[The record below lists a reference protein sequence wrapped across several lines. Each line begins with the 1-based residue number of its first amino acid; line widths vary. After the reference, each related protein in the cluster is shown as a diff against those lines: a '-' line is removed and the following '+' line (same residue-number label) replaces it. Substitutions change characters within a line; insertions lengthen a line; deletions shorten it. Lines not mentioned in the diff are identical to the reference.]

1 MNNEYPQL
9 TVRQLCSVIK
19 MFDSSVDD
27 YLYLYD
33 LDNDY
38 YYMSVH
44 ATEKIPLERNE
55 FNNVIEEHRKI
66 CYPEDFSML
75 EQELKGIISGKN
87 NVHNLQYRWIDK
99 ELNPV
104 WINCRGVVC
113 KLKDSSRVL
122 IGCINQIGAK
132 QKADNV
138 SGLLGQ
144 TSLEK
149 YIQISSKIFKSGF
162 VLRLGLDDFR
172 EINERYG
179 VEYGD
184 KVLKD
189 TAECI
194 SGCLKGEQQLYRVVS
209 DEFII
214 VDYLATGIDEAK
226 SVYHSIRH
234 AIDRYVESIQY
245 EVMFTVSGGILDLS
259 TLEEKTYKNIMR
271 YSEYALNKSKK
282 NGKNQYYVF
291 NYEDYNQFLMI
302 KQLTQSLRKSVADN
316 FKGYELYYQPLVDVV
331 TGNVCGA
338 EALLRY
344 KSEDGNILPPN
355 IFIPILEETGL
366 VVPVGKW
373 IINEAIKKCK
383 EIQAVIPEF
392 HVNINVS
399 YIQVIKSNLVKD
411 VTTAIEK
418 YNINPSS
425 IIIEMTESGLLESN
439 KRYMKIWSALK
450 ERGVGLALDDFGTGY
465 SNFNYMS
472 QLEPDLIKI
481 DRNFTAK
488 ALNNEYDYNML
499 TLIHKMVFNLG
510 LKICIEGVET
520 KGEMEK
526 IKSMCPNFFQGYFFG
541 RPCPYE
547 DFVSQFVKNKK

>member
-19 MFDSSVDD
+19 MFDSSADD

-38 YYMSVH
+38 FYMSVH
-44 ATEKIPLERNE
+44 ATEKFPLERNE
-55 FNNVIEEHRKI
+55 FNNVIEEYRKI

-87 NVHNLQYRWIDK
+87 NGHNLQYRWIDK

-113 KLKDSSRVL
+113 KLKDSPRVL
-122 IGCINQIGAK
+122 IGCANQIGAK

-179 VEYGD
+179 IEYGD

-226 SVYHSIRH
+226 SLYHSIRH

-245 EVMFTVSGGILDLS
+245 EVMFTVSGGILDLA

-316 FKGYELYYQPLVDVV
+316 FKGYELYYQPLIDVV

-392 HVNINVS
+392 HININVS

-520 KGEMEK
+520 KEEMEK

>member
-1 MNNEYPQL
+1 M
-9 TVRQLCSVIK
+9 
-19 MFDSSVDD
+19 
-27 YLYLYD
+27 
-33 LDNDY
+33 
-38 YYMSVH
+38 
-44 ATEKIPLERNE
+44 
-55 FNNVIEEHRKI
+55 
-66 CYPEDFSML
+66 
-75 EQELKGIISGKN
+75 
-87 NVHNLQYRWIDK
+87 
-99 ELNPV
+99 
-104 WINCRGVVC
+104 
-113 KLKDSSRVL
+113 
-122 IGCINQIGAK
+122 
-132 QKADNV
+132 
-138 SGLLGQ
+138 LGQ

-149 YIQISSKIFKSGF
+149 YIPISSKIFKSGF

-189 TAECI
+189 IAECI

-541 RPCPYE
+541 RTCPYE
-547 DFVSQFVKNKK
+547 DFVSQFVKDKK

>member
-44 ATEKIPLERNE
+44 ATEKFPLERNE
-55 FNNVIEEHRKI
+55 FNNVIEEYRKI

-87 NVHNLQYRWIDK
+87 NGHNLQYRWIDK

-122 IGCINQIGAK
+122 IGCANQIGAK

-179 VEYGD
+179 IEYGD

-214 VDYLATGIDEAK
+214 VDYLATVIDEAK
-226 SVYHSIRH
+226 SLYHSIRH

-245 EVMFTVSGGILDLS
+245 EVMFTVSGGILDLA

-316 FKGYELYYQPLVDVV
+316 FKGYELYYQPLIDVV

-355 IFIPILEETGL
+355 ILIPILEETGL

-392 HVNINVS
+392 HININVS

-425 IIIEMTESGLLESN
+425 IIIEMTESGFLESN

-488 ALNNEYDYNML
+488 ALNNEYDYTML

-520 KGEMEK
+520 KEEMEK

>member
-1 MNNEYPQL
+1 MNNEHPQL

-19 MFDSSVDD
+19 MFDSSADD

-44 ATEKIPLERNE
+44 ATEKFPLERNE
-55 FNNVIEEHRKI
+55 FNNVIEEYRKI

-87 NVHNLQYRWIDK
+87 NGHNLQYRWIDK

-122 IGCINQIGAK
+122 IGCANQIGAK

-179 VEYGD
+179 IEYGD

-226 SVYHSIRH
+226 SLYHSIRH

-245 EVMFTVSGGILDLS
+245 EVMFTVSGGILDLA

-316 FKGYELYYQPLVDVV
+316 FKGYELYYQPLIDVV

-373 IINEAIKKCK
+373 IINESIKKCK

-392 HVNINVS
+392 HININVS

-450 ERGVGLALDDFGTGY
+450 KRGVGLALDDFGTGY

-520 KGEMEK
+520 KEEMEK

>member
-1 MNNEYPQL
+1 M
-9 TVRQLCSVIK
+9 
-19 MFDSSVDD
+19 
-27 YLYLYD
+27 
-33 LDNDY
+33 
-38 YYMSVH
+38 
-44 ATEKIPLERNE
+44 
-55 FNNVIEEHRKI
+55 
-66 CYPEDFSML
+66 
-75 EQELKGIISGKN
+75 
-87 NVHNLQYRWIDK
+87 
-99 ELNPV
+99 
-104 WINCRGVVC
+104 
-113 KLKDSSRVL
+113 
-122 IGCINQIGAK
+122 
-132 QKADNV
+132 
-138 SGLLGQ
+138 LGQ

-179 VEYGD
+179 IEYGD

-214 VDYLATGIDEAK
+214 VDYLATGIYEAK

>member
-1 MNNEYPQL
+1 M
-9 TVRQLCSVIK
+9 
-19 MFDSSVDD
+19 
-27 YLYLYD
+27 
-33 LDNDY
+33 
-38 YYMSVH
+38 
-44 ATEKIPLERNE
+44 
-55 FNNVIEEHRKI
+55 
-66 CYPEDFSML
+66 
-75 EQELKGIISGKN
+75 
-87 NVHNLQYRWIDK
+87 
-99 ELNPV
+99 
-104 WINCRGVVC
+104 
-113 KLKDSSRVL
+113 
-122 IGCINQIGAK
+122 
-132 QKADNV
+132 
-138 SGLLGQ
+138 LGQ

-179 VEYGD
+179 IEYGD

-465 SNFNYMS
+465 SNFHYLYN
-472 QLEPDLIKI
+472 LKPDYIKI
-481 DRNFTAK
+481 DRTLMKN
-488 ALNNEYDYNML
+488 ALSNEYENML
-499 TLIHKMVFNLG
+499 LKHMVDMAHSVG
-510 LKICIEGVET
+510 VKICIEGIE
-520 KGEMEK
+520 EK
-526 IKSMCPNFFQGYFFG
+526 AELERIMLLKPDYIQGFYYG
-541 RPCPYE
+541 RPVSLSVFMESYE
-547 DFVSQFVKNKK
+547 I

>member
-19 MFDSSVDD
+19 MFDSSADD

-44 ATEKIPLERNE
+44 ATEKFPLERNE

-87 NVHNLQYRWIDK
+87 NGHNLQYRWIDK

-179 VEYGD
+179 IEYGD

-226 SVYHSIRH
+226 SLYHSIRH

-245 EVMFTVSGGILDLS
+245 EVMFTVSGGILDLA

-302 KQLTQSLRKSVADN
+302 KQLTQSLRKSAADN
-316 FKGYELYYQPLVDVV
+316 FKGYELYYQPLIDVV

-366 VVPVGKW
+366 IVPVGKW

-399 YIQVIKSNLVKD
+399 YIQVIKSNLVKN

-450 ERGVGLALDDFGTGY
+450 KRGVGLALDDFGT
-465 SNFNYMS
+465 
-472 QLEPDLIKI
+472 
-481 DRNFTAK
+481 
-488 ALNNEYDYNML
+488 
-499 TLIHKMVFNLG
+499 
-510 LKICIEGVET
+510 
-520 KGEMEK
+520 
-526 IKSMCPNFFQGYFFG
+526 
-541 RPCPYE
+541 
-547 DFVSQFVKNKK
+547 

>member
-1 MNNEYPQL
+1 M
-9 TVRQLCSVIK
+9 
-19 MFDSSVDD
+19 
-27 YLYLYD
+27 
-33 LDNDY
+33 
-38 YYMSVH
+38 
-44 ATEKIPLERNE
+44 
-55 FNNVIEEHRKI
+55 
-66 CYPEDFSML
+66 
-75 EQELKGIISGKN
+75 
-87 NVHNLQYRWIDK
+87 
-99 ELNPV
+99 
-104 WINCRGVVC
+104 
-113 KLKDSSRVL
+113 
-122 IGCINQIGAK
+122 
-132 QKADNV
+132 
-138 SGLLGQ
+138 LGQ

-465 SNFNYMS
+465 SSLNYIK
-472 QLEPDLIKI
+472 QLPLNIIKVDKTFIDDIVEDEYAQAFVKLIVDLSKTIGTQI
-481 DRNFTAK
+481 VVEGIEDI
-488 ALNNEYDYNML
+488 EQYNL
-499 TLIHKMVFNLG
+499 
-510 LKICIEGVET
+510 LKEIGVNY
-520 KGEMEK
+520 
-526 IKSMCPNFFQGYFFG
+526 IQGYYFG
-541 RPCPYE
+541 KPVPAN
-547 DFVSQFVKNKK
+547 QFEFEYLGKVLNDNK

>member
-19 MFDSSVDD
+19 MFDSSADD

-44 ATEKIPLERNE
+44 ATEKFPLERNE

-87 NVHNLQYRWIDK
+87 NGHNLQYRWIDK

-179 VEYGD
+179 IEYGD

-226 SVYHSIRH
+226 SLYHSIRH

-245 EVMFTVSGGILDLS
+245 EVMFTVSGGILDLA

-302 KQLTQSLRKSVADN
+302 KQLTQSLRKSAADN
-316 FKGYELYYQPLVDVV
+316 FKGYELYYQPLIDVV

-355 IFIPILEETGL
+355 IFIPILEESGL
-366 VVPVGKW
+366 IVPVGKW

-399 YIQVIKSNLVKD
+399 YIQVIKSNLVKN

-450 ERGVGLALDDFGTGY
+450 KRGVGLALDDFGTGY

-481 DRNFTAK
+481 DRKFTAK
-488 ALNNEYDYNML
+488 ALNNKYDYNML

>member
-19 MFDSSVDD
+19 MFDSSADD

-44 ATEKIPLERNE
+44 ATEKFPLERNE
-55 FNNVIEEHRKI
+55 FNNVIEEYRKI

-87 NVHNLQYRWIDK
+87 NGYNLQYRWIDK

-122 IGCINQIGAK
+122 IGCANQIGAK

-179 VEYGD
+179 IEYGD

-226 SVYHSIRH
+226 SLYHSIRH

-245 EVMFTVSGGILDLS
+245 EVMFTVSGGILDLA

-302 KQLTQSLRKSVADN
+302 KQLTQSLRKSAADN
-316 FKGYELYYQPLVDVV
+316 FKGYELYYQPLIDVV

-526 IKSMCPNFFQGYFFG
+526 IKIMCPNFFQGYFFG

-547 DFVSQFVKNKK
+547 DFVSKFVKDKK

>member
-9 TVRQLCSVIK
+9 TVKQLCSVIK
-19 MFDSSVDD
+19 MFDSSADD

-38 YYMSVH
+38 FYMSVH
-44 ATEKIPLERNE
+44 ATEKFPLERNE
-55 FNNVIEEHRKI
+55 FNNVIEEYRKI

-87 NVHNLQYRWIDK
+87 NGHNLQYRWIDK

-122 IGCINQIGAK
+122 IGCANQIGAK

-179 VEYGD
+179 IEYGD

-226 SVYHSIRH
+226 SLYHSIRH

-245 EVMFTVSGGILDLS
+245 EVMFTVSGGILDLA

-302 KQLTQSLRKSVADN
+302 KQLTQSLRKSAADN
-316 FKGYELYYQPLVDVV
+316 FKGYELYYQPLIDVV

-392 HVNINVS
+392 HININVS

-450 ERGVGLALDDFGTGY
+450 KRGVGLALDDFGTGY

-520 KGEMEK
+520 KEEMEK

>member
-19 MFDSSVDD
+19 MFDSSADD

-38 YYMSVH
+38 FYMSVH
-44 ATEKIPLERNE
+44 ATEKFPLERNE
-55 FNNVIEEHRKI
+55 FNNVIEEYRKI

-87 NVHNLQYRWIDK
+87 NGHNLQYRWIDK

-122 IGCINQIGAK
+122 IGCANQIGAK

-179 VEYGD
+179 IEYGD

-226 SVYHSIRH
+226 SLYHSIRH
-234 AIDRYVESIQY
+234 AIDRCCY
-245 EVMFTVSGGILDLS
+245 
-259 TLEEKTYKNIMR
+259 R
-271 YSEYALNKSKK
+271 
-282 NGKNQYYVF
+282 
-291 NYEDYNQFLMI
+291 
-302 KQLTQSLRKSVADN
+302 
-316 FKGYELYYQPLVDVV
+316 
-331 TGNVCGA
+331 
-338 EALLRY
+338 
-344 KSEDGNILPPN
+344 
-355 IFIPILEETGL
+355 
-366 VVPVGKW
+366 
-373 IINEAIKKCK
+373 
-383 EIQAVIPEF
+383 
-392 HVNINVS
+392 
-399 YIQVIKSNLVKD
+399 
-411 VTTAIEK
+411 
-418 YNINPSS
+418 
-425 IIIEMTESGLLESN
+425 
-439 KRYMKIWSALK
+439 
-450 ERGVGLALDDFGTGY
+450 
-465 SNFNYMS
+465 
-472 QLEPDLIKI
+472 
-481 DRNFTAK
+481 
-488 ALNNEYDYNML
+488 
-499 TLIHKMVFNLG
+499 
-510 LKICIEGVET
+510 
-520 KGEMEK
+520 
-526 IKSMCPNFFQGYFFG
+526 
-541 RPCPYE
+541 
-547 DFVSQFVKNKK
+547 

>member
-19 MFDSSVDD
+19 MFDSSADD

-38 YYMSVH
+38 FYMSVH
-44 ATEKIPLERNE
+44 ATEKFPLERNE
-55 FNNVIEEHRKI
+55 FNNVIEEYRKI

-87 NVHNLQYRWIDK
+87 NGHNLQYRWIDK

-122 IGCINQIGAK
+122 IGCANQIGAK

-179 VEYGD
+179 IEYGD

-226 SVYHSIRH
+226 SLYHSIRH

-245 EVMFTVSGGILDLS
+245 EVMFTVSGGILDLA

-316 FKGYELYYQPLVDVV
+316 FKGYELYYQPLIDVV

-373 IINEAIKKCK
+373 IINESIKKCK

-392 HVNINVS
+392 HININVS

-450 ERGVGLALDDFGTGY
+450 KRGVGLALDDFGTGY

-520 KGEMEK
+520 KEEMEK

>member
-19 MFDSSVDD
+19 MFDSSADD

-44 ATEKIPLERNE
+44 ATEKFPLERNE
-55 FNNVIEEHRKI
+55 FNNVIEEYRKI

-87 NVHNLQYRWIDK
+87 NGYNLQYRWIDK

-122 IGCINQIGAK
+122 IGCANQIGAK

-179 VEYGD
+179 IEYGD

-189 TAECI
+189 TAEGI

-226 SVYHSIRH
+226 SLYHSIRH

-245 EVMFTVSGGILDLS
+245 EVMFTVSGGILDLA

-302 KQLTQSLRKSVADN
+302 KQLTQSLRKSAADN
-316 FKGYELYYQPLVDVV
+316 FKGYELYYQPLIDVV

-425 IIIEMTESGLLESN
+425 IVIEMTESGLLESN

>member
-44 ATEKIPLERNE
+44 ATEKFPLERNE

-162 VLRLGLDDFR
+162 VLRLGHDDFR

>member
-1 MNNEYPQL
+1 MNNEHPQL

-19 MFDSSVDD
+19 MFDSSADD

-38 YYMSVH
+38 FYMSVH
-44 ATEKIPLERNE
+44 ATEKFPLERNE
-55 FNNVIEEHRKI
+55 FNNVIEEYRKI

-87 NVHNLQYRWIDK
+87 NAHNLQYRWIDK

-122 IGCINQIGAK
+122 IGCANQIGAK

-179 VEYGD
+179 IEYGD

-226 SVYHSIRH
+226 SLYHSIRH

-245 EVMFTVSGGILDLS
+245 EVMFTVSGGILDLA

-316 FKGYELYYQPLVDVV
+316 FKGYELYYQPLIDVV

-366 VVPVGKW
+366 IVPVGKW

-399 YIQVIKSNLVKD
+399 YIQVIKSNLVKN

-425 IIIEMTESGLLESN
+425 IIIEMTESGLFESN

-450 ERGVGLALDDFGTGY
+450 KRGVGLALDDFGTGY

>member
-1 MNNEYPQL
+1 MINEYHQL
-9 TVRQLCSVIK
+9 TVEQLCSVIK

-38 YYMSVH
+38 YYMSFH
-44 ATEKIPLERNE
+44 ATEKFPLERNE
-55 FNNVIEEHRKI
+55 FHNVIGEHRKI
-66 CYPEDFSML
+66 CYPADFSML
-75 EQELKGIISGKN
+75 KQELEEIISGEKKG
-87 NVHNLQYRWIDK
+87 HNLQYRWINK
-99 ELNPV
+99 EQNPV

-113 KLKDSSRVL
+113 KLKNSSRVL

-149 YIQISSKIFKSGF
+149 YVQVSSKIFKDGF

-179 VEYGD
+179 IEYGD

-194 SGCLKGEQQLYRVVS
+194 SGRLKGEQQLYRVVS

-226 SVYHSIRH
+226 SLYHSIRH

-282 NGKNQYYVF
+282 NGKNQYFVF
-291 NYEDYNQFLMI
+291 DYEDYNQFLMI
-302 KQLTQSLRKSVADN
+302 KQLTQCLRKSAADD

-344 KSEDGNILPPN
+344 KTEDGNILPPN

-366 VVPVGKW
+366 IVPVGKW

-383 EIQAVIPEF
+383 EIQAVIPKF

-399 YIQVIKSNLVKD
+399 YVQVIKSNLVKN
-411 VTTAIEK
+411 VISAIER
-418 YNINPSS
+418 YNISPSS
-425 IIIEMTESGLLESN
+425 VIIEMTESGLIETN

-450 ERGVGLALDDFGTGY
+450 KQGVGLALDDFGTGY

-499 TLIHKMVFNLG
+499 TLIHKMVLNLG

-520 KGEMEK
+520 EGEVEK
-526 IKSMCPNFFQGYFFG
+526 IKIMCPNFFQGYFFG

-547 DFVSQFVKNKK
+547 DFVSQFVKDIK

>member
-19 MFDSSVDD
+19 MFDSSADD

-44 ATEKIPLERNE
+44 ATEKFPLERNE
-55 FNNVIEEHRKI
+55 FNNVIEEYRKI

-87 NVHNLQYRWIDK
+87 NGYNLQYRWIDK

-122 IGCINQIGAK
+122 IGCANQIGAK

-179 VEYGD
+179 IEYGD

-226 SVYHSIRH
+226 SLYHSIRH

-245 EVMFTVSGGILDLS
+245 EVMFTVSGGILDLA

-302 KQLTQSLRKSVADN
+302 KQLTQSLRKSAADN
-316 FKGYELYYQPLVDVV
+316 FKGYELYYQPLIDVV

-344 KSEDGNILPPN
+344 KSEDGNILPPD

-366 VVPVGKW
+366 IVPVGKW

-488 ALNNEYDYNML
+488 ALNNEYDYTML

-520 KGEMEK
+520 KGEVEK
-526 IKSMCPNFFQGYFFG
+526 IKMMCPNFFQGHFFG

-547 DFVSQFVKNKK
+547 DFVSQFVKDKK

>member
-19 MFDSSVDD
+19 MFDSSADD

-44 ATEKIPLERNE
+44 ATEKFPLERNE
-55 FNNVIEEHRKI
+55 FNNVIEEYRKI

-87 NVHNLQYRWIDK
+87 NGYNLQYRWIDK

-122 IGCINQIGAK
+122 IGCANQIGAK

-179 VEYGD
+179 IEYGD

-189 TAECI
+189 TTECI

-214 VDYLATGIDEAK
+214 IDYLATGIDEAK
-226 SVYHSIRH
+226 SLYHSIRH

-245 EVMFTVSGGILDLS
+245 EVMFTVSGGILDLA

-302 KQLTQSLRKSVADN
+302 KQLTQSLRKSAADN
-316 FKGYELYYQPLVDVV
+316 FKGYELYYQPLIDVV

-366 VVPVGKW
+366 IVPVGKW

-392 HVNINVS
+392 HVNINIS

-520 KGEMEK
+520 KGEVEK
-526 IKSMCPNFFQGYFFG
+526 IKMMCPNFFQGYFFG

-547 DFVSQFVKNKK
+547 DFVSQFVKDKK

>member
-19 MFDSSVDD
+19 MFDSSADD

-44 ATEKIPLERNE
+44 ATEKFPLERNE
-55 FNNVIEEHRKI
+55 FNNVIEEYRKI

-87 NVHNLQYRWIDK
+87 NGYNLQYRWIDK

-122 IGCINQIGAK
+122 IGCANQIGAK

-179 VEYGD
+179 IEYGD

-214 VDYLATGIDEAK
+214 IDYLATGIDEAK
-226 SVYHSIRH
+226 SLYHSIRH

-245 EVMFTVSGGILDLS
+245 EVMFTVSGGILDLA

-302 KQLTQSLRKSVADN
+302 KQLTQSLRKSAADN
-316 FKGYELYYQPLVDVV
+316 FKGYELYYQPLIDVV

>member
-19 MFDSSVDD
+19 MFDSSADD

-44 ATEKIPLERNE
+44 ATEKFPLERNE
-55 FNNVIEEHRKI
+55 FNNVIEEYRKI

-87 NVHNLQYRWIDK
+87 NGYNLQYRWIDK

-122 IGCINQIGAK
+122 IGCANQIGAK

-179 VEYGD
+179 IEYGD

-214 VDYLATGIDEAK
+214 IDYLATGIDEAK
-226 SVYHSIRH
+226 SLYHSIRH

-245 EVMFTVSGGILDLS
+245 EVMFTVSGGILDLA

-302 KQLTQSLRKSVADN
+302 KQLTQSLRKSAADD
-316 FKGYELYYQPLVDVV
+316 FKGYELYYQPLIDVV

-366 VVPVGKW
+366 IVPVGKW

-488 ALNNEYDYNML
+488 ALNNEYDYTML

-520 KGEMEK
+520 KGEVEK
-526 IKSMCPNFFQGYFFG
+526 IKMMCPNFFQGYFFG

-547 DFVSQFVKNKK
+547 DFVSQFVKDKK

>member
-1 MNNEYPQL
+1 MALCFPSYIFFIIAYYNIYNVQL
-9 TVRQLCSVIK
+9 NKKGHTIQLK
-19 MFDSSVDD
+19 
-27 YLYLYD
+27 
-33 LDNDY
+33 
-38 YYMSVH
+38 
-44 ATEKIPLERNE
+44 
-55 FNNVIEEHRKI
+55 
-66 CYPEDFSML
+66 
-75 EQELKGIISGKN
+75 
-87 NVHNLQYRWIDK
+87 
-99 ELNPV
+99 
-104 WINCRGVVC
+104 
-113 KLKDSSRVL
+113 
-122 IGCINQIGAK
+122 IGAK

-302 KQLTQSLRKSVADN
+302 KQLTQSLRKSAADN
-316 FKGYELYYQPLVDVV
+316 FKGYELYYQPLIDVV

-450 ERGVGLALDDFGTGY
+450 ERGVGL
-465 SNFNYMS
+465 
-472 QLEPDLIKI
+472 
-481 DRNFTAK
+481 
-488 ALNNEYDYNML
+488 
-499 TLIHKMVFNLG
+499 
-510 LKICIEGVET
+510 
-520 KGEMEK
+520 
-526 IKSMCPNFFQGYFFG
+526 
-541 RPCPYE
+541 
-547 DFVSQFVKNKK
+547 

>member
-19 MFDSSVDD
+19 MFDSSADD

-44 ATEKIPLERNE
+44 ATEKFPLERNE
-55 FNNVIEEHRKI
+55 FNNVIEEYRKI

-87 NVHNLQYRWIDK
+87 NGYNLQYRWIDK
-99 ELNPV
+99 ERNPV

-122 IGCINQIGAK
+122 IGCANQIGAK

-179 VEYGD
+179 IEYGD

-214 VDYLATGIDEAK
+214 IDYLATGIDEAK
-226 SVYHSIRH
+226 SLYHSIRH

-245 EVMFTVSGGILDLS
+245 EVMFTVSGGILDLA

-302 KQLTQSLRKSVADN
+302 KQLTQSLRKSAADN
-316 FKGYELYYQPLVDVV
+316 FKGYELYYQPLIDVV

>member
-1 MNNEYPQL
+1 MNNEGHQL
-9 TVRQLCSVIK
+9 TVKQLCSVIK

-38 YYMSVH
+38 YYMSKH
-44 ATEKIPLERNE
+44 ATDKFPLERNE
-55 FNNVIEEHRKI
+55 YNNVIEGHRKI
-66 CYPEDFSML
+66 CYPTDFSML
-75 EQELKGIISGKN
+75 KQDLEDIVNGKKN
-87 NVHNLQYRWIDK
+87 GHNLQYRWIDK
-99 ELNPV
+99 EQNPV
-104 WINCRGVVC
+104 WINCRGAVC
-113 KLKDSSRVL
+113 SLQDSSRVL
-122 IGCINQIGAK
+122 VGCINQIGAK

-149 YIQISSKIFKSGF
+149 YIQLSSKVFEGGYA
-162 VLRLGLDDFR
+162 LRLGLDDFR

-179 VEYGD
+179 IEYGD

-194 SGCLKGEQQLYRVVS
+194 SGCLKDGQQLYRVVS

-214 VDYLATGIDEAK
+214 VDYLASGIDEAV
-226 SVYHSIRH
+226 SLYHSIRH
-234 AIDRYVESIQY
+234 AIDRYVEEIQY
-245 EVMFTVSGGILDLS
+245 DVMFTVSGGILNLADLK
-259 TLEEKTYKNIMR
+259 EKSYENIMQ
-271 YSEYALNKSKK
+271 YSEYALNKSKM
-282 NGKNQYYVF
+282 NGKNQYFVF
-291 NYEDYNQFLMI
+291 DYEDYNQFLER
-302 KQLTQSLRKSVADN
+302 KALTQNLRKSAANN
-316 FKGYELYYQPLVDVV
+316 FKGYKLYYQPLVDVV
-331 TGNVCGA
+331 TGKVCGA

-344 KSEDGNILPPN
+344 EMEDGKILPPN
-355 IFIPILEETGL
+355 VFIPILEDTGL
-366 VVPVGKW
+366 IVPVGKW
-373 IINEAIKKCK
+373 IINEAVKKCK
-383 EIQAVIPEF
+383 AIQSVIPEF

-399 YIQVIKSNLVKD
+399 YVQVIKSNLVKD
-411 VTTAIEK
+411 IKKAIDK
-418 YNINPSS
+418 YDISPSS
-425 IIIEMTESGLLESN
+425 IVIEMTESGLLETN

-450 ERGVGLALDDFGTGY
+450 EQGVGLALDDFGTGY

-520 KGEMEK
+520 KGEVEK
-526 IKSMCPNFFQGYFFG
+526 IKIMCPNFFQGYFFG
-541 RPCPYE
+541 KPCSYD
-547 DFVSQFVKNKK
+547 DFVSQFVK